1 MGLRERM
8 KDFARTPMEQEAD
21 DLRAQSFTQ
30 GGDDLTALA
39 PRHEAC
45 VCGTVRT
52 VTLPPRRSVPALVAE
67 VWDGK
72 GVVNLIWV
80 GRRSIGGIE
89 PGTFLRARG
98 RVATFKGTPTIFNP
112 SYEIIPKQ

>member
-1 MGLRERM
+1 MGLRERLH
-8 KDFARTPMEQEAD
+8 DFARTPVEQEAD
-21 DLRAQSFTQ
+21 ELREQSLTE

-39 PRHEAC
+39 ARYPAN

-72 GVVNLIWV
+72 GSVNLVWI
-80 GRRSIGGIE
+80 GRRHIGGIE

-98 RVATFKGTPTIFNP
+98 RVAMVRGAPTIFNP
-112 SYEIIPKQ
+112 AYEIVPKQ

>member
-1 MGLRERM
+1 MGLRERLH
-8 KDFARTPMEQEAD
+8 DFSRTPTEQEAD
-21 DLRAQSFTQ
+21 ELREQSLTE

-39 PRHEAC
+39 PRHPAF

-72 GVVNLIWV
+72 GAVNLVWI

-89 PGTFLRARG
+89 PGTFVRARG
-98 RVATFKGTPTIFNP
+98 RVALVRGVPTIFNP
-112 SYEIIPKQ
+112 SYEIVPKQ